1 MRVLTRLALSL
12 AAVLALSAAS
22 STSAAEAKCVE
33 GNCWMICEDELNRC
47 LAAQDGDEIGAG
59 DRCFERYQECGLGC
73 PM

>member
-1 MRVLTRLALSL
+1 MRIATRLGLSL
-12 AAVLALSAAS
+12 AAVFSLAAAS

-47 LAAQDGDEIGAG
+47 LAEDGADSQA
-59 DRCFERYQECGLGC
+59 CFQRYEECGLDC